1 MMTDTS
7 ALEPAEYLRRLF
19 DDVEFSY
26 LVVVAAQLG
35 VADLLAPGP
44 RSIADLSAASGADA
58 QSLYRVLRALASRGL
73 FREDDDQRFSLTPLA
88 EPLGR
93 DAAHSI
99 RPQALWSGS
108 EAYRRTWGDIAYSVQ
123 TGEPA
128 FDHVYGKPFFDYL
141 AEDRAFAKI
150 FNDVMT
156 SASSDEGA
164 SIAAAHD
171 FSGYRRIVDVGGG
184 HGAPLTA
191 VLDRYPGPSGV
202 LFDLPDV
209 VETAGGAINR
219 HIAAGRVEKVPGD
232 FSEAVP
238 PGGDAY
244 LLKWI
249 VHDWDDEAAIR
260 ILTNCRTAMAS
271 AGKVLLVEVVIPQG
285 TAGSDATRL
294 DTTMLVFTG
303 SRERTEREY
312 RELLHRAGLT
322 LLRITPTAS
331 PFSILEA
338 TPAQYVQR

>member
-1 MMTDTS
+1 
-7 ALEPAEYLRRLF
+7 
-19 DDVEFSY
+19 
-26 LVVVAAQLG
+26 VVAAQLG
-35 VADLLAPGP
+35 VADLLASGP
-44 RSIADLSAASGADA
+44 RSIVDLSAATGVDA
-58 QSLYRVLRALASRGL
+58 QSLYRVLGALASRGL
-73 FREDDDQRFSLTPLA
+73 FREDDGKRFSLTPLA
-88 EPLGR
+88 EPLR
-93 DAAHSI
+93 QDAPHSI

-108 EAYRRTWGDIAYSVQ
+108 EAYRRTWGDLAYSVR
-123 TGEPA
+123 TGRPA

-141 AEDRAFAKI
+141 AEDPAFAKI

-156 SASSDEGA
+156 SDSSDEGA

-184 HGAPLTA
+184 HGALLA
-191 VLDRYPGPSGV
+191 AILDRYPGPLGL

-209 VETAGGAINR
+209 VDTARGAIDR
-219 HIAAGRVEKVPGD
+219 HIAAGRVEKVAGD
-232 FSEAVP
+232 SSEAVP
-238 PGGDAY
+238 DAGDAY

-260 ILTNCRTAMAS
+260 ILTNCGTAMAP

-303 SRERTEREY
+303 SRERTEGEY

-322 LLRITPTAS
+322 LVKIAPTAS

-338 TPAQYVQR
+338 TPAQDGQR

>member
-1 MMTDTS
+1 
-7 ALEPAEYLRRLF
+7 
-19 DDVEFSY
+19 
-26 LVVVAAQLG
+26 VVAAQLG
-35 VADLLAPGP
+35 VADLLASGP
-44 RSIADLSAASGADA
+44 RSIVDLSAATGVDA
-58 QSLYRVLRALASRGL
+58 QSLYRVLGALASRGL
-73 FREDDDQRFSLTPLA
+73 FREDDGKRFSLTPLA
-88 EPLGR
+88 EPLR
-93 DAAHSI
+93 QDAPHSI

-108 EAYRRTWGDIAYSVQ
+108 EAYRRTWGDLAYSVR
-123 TGEPA
+123 TGRPA

-141 AEDRAFAKI
+141 AEDPAFAKI

-156 SASSDEGA
+156 SDSSDEGA

-184 HGAPLTA
+184 HGALLA
-191 VLDRYPGPSGV
+191 AIVDRYPGPLGL

-209 VETAGGAINR
+209 VDTARGAIDR
-219 HIAAGRVEKVPGD
+219 HIAAGRVEKVAGD
-232 FSEAVP
+232 SSEAVP
-238 PGGDAY
+238 DAGDAY

-260 ILTNCRTAMAS
+260 ILTNCGTAMAP

-303 SRERTEREY
+303 SRERTEGEY

-322 LLRITPTAS
+322 LVKIAPTAS

-338 TPAQYVQR
+338 TPAQDGQR